1 MSRSFLRR
9 FSAIMPVLVTI
20 LSACGDQA
28 LFDELATNRLKVVIK
43 GTYES
48 NGPRD
53 LDAGIILDDDEVDD
67 SINSSVYET
76 DGVTPYTMNFPTRFM
91 IDFAELRLDGKKFAN
106 NRETYNA
113 GMDDLDP
120 FFTDGIWYSN
130 DDVPS
135 GAYSHVGMYVRK
147 MIFNNAAQFAKSG
160 GVWTYSQDAETI
172 FAEKTVEGF
181 DFNQLQVNSYYDS
194 LRLESSRVNRIFPLS
209 IPIDGGLIYDKEEKE
224 TVLEIRL
231 VVKNFIKVYEY
242 DYTGGLI
249 RYFGLSDWLRDVKA
263 DETDIGGN
271 VIAVA
276 RSYVPGKTVTIS
288 GNTGVGSRYVVAIFA
303 ENDIADYTLTANAW
317 LRTGGPGGDTRTPP
331 KSPVLADSEDIE
343 AYLDYY
349 LQYEYYKAEYND
361 FAGMVND
368 STNDYERY
376 YDEYA
381 DPWDAYDAGLKS
393 FKIPPLVT
401 YADGGSFSLTNVPVG
416 RSYKVYFWTPDTNAP
431 GLPGRAGEGNFAIID
446 ETVNI
451 LESDAGATIMLPTP

>member
-1 MSRSFLRR
+1 MRRAFDRTAAAIAALCATVFL
-9 FSAIMPVLVTI
+9 
-20 LSACGDQA
+20 ACGDQP

-76 DGVTPYTMNFPTRFM
+76 DGSTAYTMNFPTRFM

-106 NRETYNA
+106 YRETYSA

-120 FFTDGIWYSN
+120 LFTTGIVYSN
-130 DDVPS
+130 DDVPN
-135 GAYSHVGMYVRK
+135 GHYSNVSMYIRK
-147 MIFNNAAQFAKSG
+147 MIFNNAAQFTRSG
-160 GVWTYSQDAETI
+160 GRWTYSQDAETI

-276 RSYVPGKTVTIS
+276 RSYVPGKTATIS
-288 GNTGVGSRYVVAIFA
+288 DGGANPNSYVVAIYA
-303 ENDIADYTLTANAW
+303 ENDINDYTLAPSAW
-317 LRTGGPGGDTRTPP
+317 DRSSTLSPP
-331 KSPVLADSEDIE
+331 KAPVLTNSTDIE
-343 AYLDYY
+343 ARLEYY
-349 LQYEYYKAEYND
+349 LQYEVYKEDYNPFAVIVNDELAYETDYAGPWEDYND
-361 FAGMVND
+361 
-368 STNDYERY
+368 
-376 YDEYA
+376 
-381 DPWDAYDAGLKS
+381 GLKS

-401 YADGGSFSLTNVPVG
+401 YTTTGSFTFTNVPVG
-416 RSYKVYFWTPDTNAP
+416 RTYRVYYWN
-431 GLPGRAGEGNFAIID
+431 GVINSGELPGRGNSFVQIGGD
-446 ETVNI
+446 VVVD
-451 LESDAGATIMLPTP
+451 ESDAGQIVNVP